1 MNYPEKLKKGDTIGI
16 CAPSGG
22 IAEIEDILQLELA
35 ENQLRKMGYKVIETK
50 SVRKENKGRSASGKQ
65 RAEEFMELLKN
76 EEVKLI
82 IFAAGGDFLIEIFDY
97 LNFEEI
103 KNLKPKWLQG
113 YSDITGI
120 SFLFN
125 TILDIPTMYCQTIKD
140 YAMNPLFRNLT
151 DALRIE
157 KGENIIQ
164 ESFEKYQRIVD
175 FRENIENENSEND
188 NLDLKNNKEE
198 NAINLKKINDEN
210 HLNKLEEKENKENK
224 ESAENQRKGSDF
236 EELTRP
242 YDLTEEVEWKNIKG
256 EEKIQVKGRSLGG
269 CLDCIKGYIGTKY
282 DRVNEYIERHKE
294 DGLIWFL
301 EVFEMTTP
309 EVYRT
314 LWQMKNAGYF
324 KYCNGIIFGRPLFI
338 REEYEINFNDSV
350 KEALQDLEIS
360 IICDA
365 DIGHVKP
372 QLAIVNG
379 AILEIISQNGKG
391 TVKTILE

>member
-22 IAEIEDILQLELA
+22 IAEKKDILQLELA
-35 ENQLRKMGYKVIETK
+35 ENQLRKMGYKIIETK
-50 SVRKENKGRSASGKQ
+50 SVRKETKGRSASGKE
-65 RAEEFMELLKN
+65 RAKEFMELLEN

-97 LNFEEI
+97 LDFEKI
-103 KNLKPKWLQG
+103 KDLKPKWLQG

-140 YAMNPLFRNLT
+140 YAMNPLFKNLT
-151 DALRIE
+151 DALGIE
-157 KGENIIQ
+157 EGEEIVQ
-164 ESFEKYQRIVD
+164 KSFEKYQKVVD
-175 FRENIENENSEND
+175 FRESIENENTEND
-188 NLDLKNNKEE
+188 KLNLKNNIEEKENTNSLE
-198 NAINLKKINDEN
+198 NINDENNLKKIEG
-210 HLNKLEEKENKENK
+210 KENREIVEIQKE
-224 ESAENQRKGSDF
+224 ENYL
-236 EELTRP
+236 EELTKT
-242 YDLTEEVEWKNIKG
+242 YELTEKVEWKNVTG
-256 EEKIQVKGRSLGG
+256 EEKIQIKGRSLGG

-282 DRVNEYIERHKE
+282 DKVSEYVERHKKE
-294 DGLIWFL
+294 GLIWFL
-301 EVFEMTTP
+301 EVFEMSTP

-324 KYCNGIIFGRPLFI
+324 KYCTGIVFGRPLFI
-338 REEYEINFNDSV
+338 REDYETNFNDTV
-350 KEALQDLEIS
+350 KEALQDLEIP

-379 AILEIISQNGKG
+379 AILEITSQNGKG

>member
-22 IAEIEDILQLELA
+22 IAEKEDILQLELA
-35 ENQLRKMGYKVIETK
+35 ENQLRKMGYKIIETK
-50 SVRKENKGRSASGKQ
+50 SVRKENKGRSASGKE
-65 RAEEFMELLKN
+65 RAKEFMELLEN

-82 IFAAGGDFLIEIFDY
+82 IFAAGGDFLIEIFGY
-97 LNFEEI
+97 LDFEKI

-140 YAMNPLFRNLT
+140 YAMKPLFRNLT

-157 KGENIIQ
+157 EGEEIVQ
-164 ESFEKYQRIVD
+164 ESFEKYQKVVD
-175 FRENIENENSEND
+175 FRESIENEDLENE
-188 NLDLKNNKEE
+188 NKELKDNKERKE
-198 NAINLKKINDEN
+198 NINNTKQLNDEIS
-210 HLNKLEEKENKENK
+210 LNKLGEKEKDERKKEK
-224 ESAENQRKGSDF
+224 CKL
-236 EELTRP
+236 EELTKT
-242 YDLTEEVEWKNIKG
+242 YELTEKVEWKNITG
-256 EEKIQVKGRSLGG
+256 EEKIQIKGRSLGG

-282 DRVNEYIERHKE
+282 DKVSEYVERHKKE
-294 DGLIWFL
+294 GLIWFL
-301 EVFEMTTP
+301 EVFEMSTP

-324 KYCNGIIFGRPLFI
+324 KYCTGIVFGRPLFI
-338 REEYEINFNDSV
+338 REDYETNFNDTV
-350 KEALQDLEIS
+350 KEALQDLEIP

-379 AILEIISQNGKG
+379 AILEITSQNGKG

>member
-1 MNYPEKLKKGDTIGI
+1 MNYPEKLKKVDTIGI

-22 IAEIEDILQLELA
+22 ISEKEDITKLELA
-35 ENQLRKMGYKVIETK
+35 ENQLIKMGYKIIETK
-50 SVRKENKGRSASGKQ
+50 SVRKEAKGRSASGKE
-65 RAEEFMELLKN
+65 RAKEFMELLEN

-97 LNFEEI
+97 LDFEKI
-103 KNLKPKWLQG
+103 KDLKPKWLQG

-140 YAMNPLFRNLT
+140 YAMNPLFKNLT
-151 DALRIE
+151 DALGIE
-157 KGENIIQ
+157 EGEEIVQ
-164 ESFEKYQRIVD
+164 KSFEKYQKVVD
-175 FRENIENENSEND
+175 FRESIENENTEND
-188 NLDLKNNKEE
+188 KLNLKNNIEEKENTNSLE
-198 NAINLKKINDEN
+198 NINDENNLKKIEG
-210 HLNKLEEKENKENK
+210 KENREIVEIQKE
-224 ESAENQRKGSDF
+224 ENYL
-236 EELTRP
+236 EELTKT
-242 YDLTEEVEWKNIKG
+242 YELTEKVEWKNVTG
-256 EEKIQVKGRSLGG
+256 EEKIQIKGRSLGG

-282 DRVNEYIERHKE
+282 DKVSEYVERHKKE
-294 DGLIWFL
+294 GLIWFL
-301 EVFEMTTP
+301 EVFEMSTP

-324 KYCNGIIFGRPLFI
+324 KYCTGIVFGRPLFI
-338 REEYEINFNDSV
+338 REDYETNFNDTV
-350 KEALQDLEIS
+350 KEALQDLEIP

-379 AILEIISQNGKG
+379 AILEITSQNGKG

>member
-22 IAEIEDILQLELA
+22 IAEKEDILQLELA
-35 ENQLRKMGYKVIETK
+35 ENQLRKMGYKIIETK
-50 SVRKENKGRSASGKQ
+50 SVRKETKGRSSSGKE
-65 RAEEFMELLKN
+65 RAKEFMDLLENK
-76 EEVKLI
+76 EVKLI

-97 LNFEEI
+97 LDFGKI
-103 KNLKPKWLQG
+103 KDLKSKWLQG

-125 TILDIPTMYCQTIKD
+125 IILDIPTMYCQTIKD

-157 KGENIIQ
+157 EGENIIQ
-164 ESFEKYQRIVD
+164 ESFEKYQKIVD
-175 FRENIENENSEND
+175 FREEIENKNLEDNNKELKNNGGEKENISRAEQLKDDNKLDGLGENENTEN
-188 NLDLKNNKEE
+188 E
-198 NAINLKKINDEN
+198 
-210 HLNKLEEKENKENK
+210 EEK
-224 ESAENQRKGSDF
+224 SDIKN
-236 EELTRP
+236 LAKT
-242 YDLTEEVEWKNIKG
+242 YDLTEKVEWKNITG

-282 DRVNEYIERHKE
+282 DKVNEYLERHKK
-294 DGLIWFL
+294 DGFIWFL
-301 EVFEMTTP
+301 EVFEMSTP

-324 KYCNGIIFGRPLFI
+324 KHCDGIIFGRPLFI
-338 REEYEINFNDSV
+338 REEYETSFNDTV
-350 KEALQDLEIS
+350 KEALKDLEIP

-379 AILEIISQNGKG
+379 AILEITSQNGKG

>member
-22 IAEIEDILQLELA
+22 IAEKEDILQLELA
-35 ENQLRKMGYKVIETK
+35 ENQLRKMGYKIIETK
-50 SVRKENKGRSASGKQ
+50 SVRKETKGRSASGKE
-65 RAEEFMELLKN
+65 RAKEFMELLEN

-97 LNFEEI
+97 LDFEKI
-103 KNLKPKWLQG
+103 KDLKPKWLQG

-140 YAMNPLFRNLT
+140 YAMNPLFKNLT
-151 DALRIE
+151 DALGIE
-157 KGENIIQ
+157 EGEESVQ
-164 ESFEKYQRIVD
+164 KSFEKYQKVVD
-175 FRENIENENSEND
+175 FRESIENENTEND
-188 NLDLKNNKEE
+188 KLNLKNNIEEKENTNSLE
-198 NAINLKKINDEN
+198 NINDENNLKKIEG
-210 HLNKLEEKENKENK
+210 KENREIVEIQKE
-224 ESAENQRKGSDF
+224 ENYL
-236 EELTRP
+236 EELTKT
-242 YDLTEEVEWKNIKG
+242 YELTEKVEWKNVTG
-256 EEKIQVKGRSLGG
+256 EEKIQIKGRSLGG

-282 DRVNEYIERHKE
+282 DKVSEYVERHKKE
-294 DGLIWFL
+294 GLIWFL
-301 EVFEMTTP
+301 EVFEMSTP

-324 KYCNGIIFGRPLFI
+324 KYCTGIVFGRPLFI
-338 REEYEINFNDSV
+338 REDYETNFNDTV
-350 KEALQDLEIS
+350 KEALQDLEIP

-379 AILEIISQNGKG
+379 AILEITSQNGKG

>member
-1 MNYPEKLKKGDTIGI
+1 MNYPEKLKLGDTIGI

-22 IAEIEDILQLELA
+22 IAEKEDILQLELA
-35 ENQLRKMGYKVIETK
+35 ENQLRKMGYKIIETK
-50 SVRKENKGRSASGKQ
+50 SVRKETKGRSASGKE
-65 RAEEFMELLKN
+65 RAKEFMELLEN

-97 LNFEEI
+97 LDFGKI
-103 KNLKPKWLQG
+103 KDLKPKWLQG

-157 KGENIIQ
+157 AGENIIQ
-164 ESFEKYQRIVD
+164 ESFEKYQKIVD
-175 FRENIENENSEND
+175 FREEIENKNLEDNNKELKNNGGEKENISRAEQLKDDDKLDGLGENENTEN
-188 NLDLKNNKEE
+188 E
-198 NAINLKKINDEN
+198 
-210 HLNKLEEKENKENK
+210 EEKNDIKNLAK
-224 ESAENQRKGSDF
+224 
-236 EELTRP
+236 T
-242 YDLTEEVEWKNIKG
+242 YDLTEKVEWKNITG

-282 DRVNEYIERHKE
+282 DKVNEYIERHKK

-301 EVFEMTTP
+301 EVFEMSTP

-324 KYCNGIIFGRPLFI
+324 KYCKGIIFGRPLFI
-338 REEYEINFNDSV
+338 REEYETNFNDTV
-350 KEALQDLEIS
+350 KETLKDLEIP

-379 AILEIISQNGKG
+379 GILEITSQNGKG

>member
-22 IAEIEDILQLELA
+22 IAEKEDILQLELA
-35 ENQLRKMGYKVIETK
+35 ENQLRKMGYKIIETK
-50 SVRKENKGRSASGKQ
+50 SVRKENKGRSASGKE
-65 RAEEFMELLKN
+65 RAKEFMELLEN

-82 IFAAGGDFLIEIFDY
+82 IFAAGGDFLIEIFGY
-97 LNFEEI
+97 LDFEKI

-140 YAMNPLFRNLT
+140 YAMKPLFRNLT

-157 KGENIIQ
+157 EGEGIVQ
-164 ESFEKYQRIVD
+164 ESFEKYQKVVD
-175 FRENIENENSEND
+175 FRESIENEDLENE
-188 NLDLKNNKEE
+188 NKELKDNKERKE
-198 NAINLKKINDEN
+198 NINNTKQLNDEIS
-210 HLNKLEEKENKENK
+210 LNKLGEKEKDERKKEK
-224 ESAENQRKGSDF
+224 CKL
-236 EELTRP
+236 EELTKT
-242 YDLTEEVEWKNIKG
+242 YELTEKVEWKNITG
-256 EEKIQVKGRSLGG
+256 EEKKIQIKGRSLGG

-282 DRVNEYIERHKE
+282 DKVNEYVERHKK

-301 EVFEMTTP
+301 EVFEMSTP

-324 KYCNGIIFGRPLFI
+324 KYCTGIVFGRPLFI
-338 REEYEINFNDSV
+338 REDYETNFNDTV
-350 KEALQDLEIS
+350 KEALQELEIP

-379 AILEIISQNGKG
+379 AILEITSQNGKG

>member
-22 IAEIEDILQLELA
+22 IAEKEDILQLELA
-35 ENQLRKMGYKVIETK
+35 ENQLRKMGYKIIETK
-50 SVRKENKGRSASGKQ
+50 SVRKENKGRSASGKE
-65 RAEEFMELLKN
+65 RAKEFMELLEN

-82 IFAAGGDFLIEIFDY
+82 IFAAGGDFLIEIFGY
-97 LNFEEI
+97 LDFEKI

-140 YAMNPLFRNLT
+140 YAMKPLFRNLT

-157 KGENIIQ
+157 EGEGIVQ
-164 ESFEKYQRIVD
+164 ESFEKYQKVVD
-175 FRENIENENSEND
+175 FRESIENEDLENE
-188 NLDLKNNKEE
+188 NKELKDNKERKE
-198 NAINLKKINDEN
+198 NINNTKQLNDEIS
-210 HLNKLEEKENKENK
+210 LNKLGEKEKDERKKEK
-224 ESAENQRKGSDF
+224 CKL
-236 EELTRP
+236 EELTKT
-242 YDLTEEVEWKNIKG
+242 YELTEKVEWKNITG
-256 EEKIQVKGRSLGG
+256 EEKIQIKGRSLGG

-282 DRVNEYIERHKE
+282 DKVNEYVERHKK

-301 EVFEMTTP
+301 EVFEMSTP

-324 KYCNGIIFGRPLFI
+324 KYCTGIVFGRPLFI
-338 REEYEINFNDSV
+338 REDYETNFNDTV
-350 KEALQDLEIS
+350 KEALQ
-360 IICDA
+360 
-365 DIGHVKP
+365 K
-372 QLAIVNG
+372 
-379 AILEIISQNGKG
+379 
-391 TVKTILE
+391 

>member
-22 IAEIEDILQLELA
+22 IAEKKDILQLELA
-35 ENQLRKMGYKVIETK
+35 ENQLRKMGYKIIETK
-50 SVRKENKGRSASGKQ
+50 SVRKETKGRSASGKE
-65 RAEEFMELLKN
+65 RAKEFMELLEN

-97 LNFEEI
+97 LDFEKI
-103 KNLKPKWLQG
+103 KDLKPKWLQG
-113 YSDITGI
+113 YSDIAGI

-140 YAMNPLFRNLT
+140 YAMNPLFKNLT
-151 DALRIE
+151 DALGIE
-157 KGENIIQ
+157 EGEEIVQ
-164 ESFEKYQRIVD
+164 KSFEKYQKVVD
-175 FRENIENENSEND
+175 FRESIENENTEND
-188 NLDLKNNKEE
+188 KLNLKNNIEEKENTNSLE
-198 NAINLKKINDEN
+198 NINDENNLKKIEG
-210 HLNKLEEKENKENK
+210 KENREIVEIQKE
-224 ESAENQRKGSDF
+224 ENYL
-236 EELTRP
+236 EELTKT
-242 YDLTEEVEWKNIKG
+242 YELTEKVEWKNVTG
-256 EEKIQVKGRSLGG
+256 EEKIQIKGRSLGG

-282 DRVNEYIERHKE
+282 DKVSEYVERHKKE
-294 DGLIWFL
+294 GLIWFL
-301 EVFEMTTP
+301 EVFEMSTP

-324 KYCNGIIFGRPLFI
+324 KYCTGIVFGRPLFI
-338 REEYEINFNDSV
+338 REDYETNFNDTV
-350 KEALQDLEIS
+350 KETLKDLEIP

-379 AILEIISQNGKG
+379 AILEITSQNGKG

>member
-22 IAEIEDILQLELA
+22 IAEKEDILQLELA
-35 ENQLRKMGYKVIETK
+35 ENQLRKMGYKIIETK
-50 SVRKENKGRSASGKQ
+50 SVRKETKGRSVSGKE
-65 RAEEFMELLKN
+65 RAKEFMELLEN

-97 LNFEEI
+97 LDFEKI
-103 KNLKPKWLQG
+103 KDLKPKWLQG

-140 YAMNPLFRNLT
+140 YAMNPLFKNLT
-151 DALRIE
+151 DALGIE
-157 KGENIIQ
+157 EGEEIVQ
-164 ESFEKYQRIVD
+164 KSFEKYQKVVD
-175 FRENIENENSEND
+175 FRESIENENTEND
-188 NLDLKNNKEE
+188 KLNLKNNIEEKENTNSLE
-198 NAINLKKINDEN
+198 NINDENNLKKIEG
-210 HLNKLEEKENKENK
+210 KENREIVEIQKE
-224 ESAENQRKGSDF
+224 ENYL
-236 EELTRP
+236 EELTKT
-242 YDLTEEVEWKNIKG
+242 YELTEKVEWKNVTG
-256 EEKIQVKGRSLGG
+256 EEKIQIKGRSLGG

-282 DRVNEYIERHKE
+282 DKVSEYVERHKKE
-294 DGLIWFL
+294 GLIWFL
-301 EVFEMTTP
+301 EVFEMSTP

-324 KYCNGIIFGRPLFI
+324 KYCTGIVFGRPLFI
-338 REEYEINFNDSV
+338 REDYETNFNDTV
-350 KEALQDLEIS
+350 KEALQDLEIP

-379 AILEIISQNGKG
+379 AILEITSQNGKG

>member
-22 IAEIEDILQLELA
+22 IAEKEDILQLELA
-35 ENQLRKMGYKVIETK
+35 ENQLRKMGYKIIETK
-50 SVRKENKGRSASGKQ
+50 SVRKETKGRSASGKE
-65 RAEEFMELLKN
+65 RAKEFMELLEN

-97 LNFEEI
+97 LDFEKI
-103 KNLKPKWLQG
+103 KDLKPKWLQG

-140 YAMNPLFRNLT
+140 YAMNPLFKNLT
-151 DALRIE
+151 DALGIE
-157 KGENIIQ
+157 EGEEIVQ
-164 ESFEKYQRIVD
+164 KSFEKYQKVVD
-175 FRENIENENSEND
+175 FRESIENENTEND
-188 NLDLKNNKEE
+188 KLNLKNNIEEKENTNSLE
-198 NAINLKKINDEN
+198 NINDENNLKKIEG
-210 HLNKLEEKENKENK
+210 KENREIVEIQKE
-224 ESAENQRKGSDF
+224 ENYL
-236 EELTRP
+236 EELTKT
-242 YDLTEEVEWKNIKG
+242 YELTEKVEWKNVRG
-256 EEKIQVKGRSLGG
+256 EEKIQIKGRSLGG

-282 DRVNEYIERHKE
+282 DKVSEYVERHKKE
-294 DGLIWFL
+294 GLIWFL
-301 EVFEMTTP
+301 EVFEMSTP

-324 KYCNGIIFGRPLFI
+324 KYCTGIVFGRPLFI
-338 REEYEINFNDSV
+338 REDYETNFNDTV
-350 KEALQDLEIS
+350 KEALQDLEIP

-379 AILEIISQNGKG
+379 AILEITSQNGKG

>member
-22 IAEIEDILQLELA
+22 IAEKEDILQLELA
-35 ENQLRKMGYKVIETK
+35 ENQLRKMGYKIIETK
-50 SVRKENKGRSASGKQ
+50 SVRKETKGRSASGKE
-65 RAEEFMELLKN
+65 RAKEFMELLEN

-97 LNFEEI
+97 LDFEKI
-103 KNLKPKWLQG
+103 KDLKPKWLQG

-140 YAMNPLFRNLT
+140 YAMNPLFKNLT
-151 DALRIE
+151 DALGIE
-157 KGENIIQ
+157 EGEEIVQ
-164 ESFEKYQRIVD
+164 KSFEKYQKVVD
-175 FRENIENENSEND
+175 FRESIENENTEND
-188 NLDLKNNKEE
+188 KLNLKNNIEEKENTNSLE
-198 NAINLKKINDEN
+198 NINDENNLKKIEG
-210 HLNKLEEKENKENK
+210 KENREIVEIQKE
-224 ESAENQRKGSDF
+224 ENYL
-236 EELTRP
+236 EELTKT
-242 YDLTEEVEWKNIKG
+242 YELTEKVEWKNVTG
-256 EEKIQVKGRSLGG
+256 EEKIQIKGRSLGG

-282 DRVNEYIERHKE
+282 DKVSEYVERHKKE
-294 DGLIWFL
+294 GLIWFL
-301 EVFEMTTP
+301 EVFEMSTP

-324 KYCNGIIFGRPLFI
+324 KYCTGIVFGRPLFI
-338 REEYEINFNDSV
+338 REDYETNFNDTV
-350 KEALQDLEIS
+350 KEALQDLEIP

-379 AILEIISQNGKG
+379 AILEITSQNGKG

>member
-22 IAEIEDILQLELA
+22 ITEKEDILQLELA
-35 ENQLRKMGYKVIETK
+35 ENQLRKMGYKIIETK
-50 SVRKENKGRSASGKQ
+50 SVRKEAKGRSASGKE
-65 RAEEFMELLKN
+65 RAKEFMELLEN

-97 LNFEEI
+97 LDFEKI
-103 KNLKPKWLQG
+103 KDLKPKWLQG
-113 YSDITGI
+113 FSDITGI

-125 TILDIPTMYCQTIKD
+125 IILDIPTMYCQTIKY

-151 DALRIE
+151 DALKIE
-157 KGENIIQ
+157 EGEGIVQ
-164 ESFEKYQRIVD
+164 KSFEKYQKVVD
-175 FRENIENENSEND
+175 FRKSIENENTEND
-188 NLDLKNNKEE
+188 NLNLKNNIEEKENTNSLE
-198 NAINLKKINDEN
+198 NINDEN
-210 HLNKLEEKENKENK
+210 NSKKLEEKENREIAEFQKEEYNL
-224 ESAENQRKGSDF
+224 
-236 EELTRP
+236 EELTKT
-242 YDLTEEVEWKNIKG
+242 YELTEKVEWKNITG
-256 EEKIQVKGRSLGG
+256 EEKIQIKGRSLGG

-282 DRVNEYIERHKE
+282 DKVNEYVERHKK

-301 EVFEMTTP
+301 EVFEMSTP

-324 KYCNGIIFGRPLFI
+324 KYCTGIVFGRPLFI
-338 REEYEINFNDSV
+338 REDYEINFNDTV
-350 KEALQDLEIS
+350 KEALQDLEIP

-379 AILEIISQNGKG
+379 AILEITSQNGKG

>member
-1 MNYPEKLKKGDTIGI
+1 
-16 CAPSGG
+16 
-22 IAEIEDILQLELA
+22 
-35 ENQLRKMGYKVIETK
+35 MGYKIIETK
-50 SVRKENKGRSASGKQ
+50 SVRKETKGRSASGKE
-65 RAEEFMELLKN
+65 RAKEFMDLLENK
-76 EEVKLI
+76 EVKLI

-97 LNFEEI
+97 LDFGKI
-103 KNLKPKWLQG
+103 KDLKPKWLQG

-157 KGENIIQ
+157 AGENIIQ
-164 ESFEKYQRIVD
+164 ESFEKYQKIVD
-175 FRENIENENSEND
+175 FREKIENKNLEDNNKELKNNGGEKENISRAEQLKDDNKLDGLGENENTEN
-188 NLDLKNNKEE
+188 E
-198 NAINLKKINDEN
+198 
-210 HLNKLEEKENKENK
+210 EEK
-224 ESAENQRKGSDF
+224 SDIKN
-236 EELTRP
+236 LVKT
-242 YDLTEEVEWKNIKG
+242 YDLTEKVEWKNITG

-282 DRVNEYIERHKE
+282 DKVNEYLERHKK
-294 DGLIWFL
+294 DGFIWFL
-301 EVFEMTTP
+301 EVFEMSTP

-324 KYCNGIIFGRPLFI
+324 KHCAGIIFGRPLFI
-338 REEYEINFNDSV
+338 REDYETNFNDTV
-350 KEALQDLEIS
+350 KEALQDLEIP

-379 AILEIISQNGKG
+379 AILEITSQNGKG

>member
-22 IAEIEDILQLELA
+22 ITEKEDILQLELA
-35 ENQLRKMGYKVIETK
+35 ENQLRKMGYKIIETK
-50 SVRKENKGRSASGKQ
+50 SVRKEAKGRSASGKE
-65 RAEEFMELLKN
+65 RAKEFMELLEN

-97 LNFEEI
+97 LDFEKI
-103 KNLKPKWLQG
+103 KDLKPKWLQG
-113 YSDITGI
+113 FSDITGI

-125 TILDIPTMYCQTIKD
+125 IILDIPTMYCQTIKY

-151 DALRIE
+151 DALKIE
-157 KGENIIQ
+157 EGEGIVQ
-164 ESFEKYQRIVD
+164 KSFEKYQKVVD
-175 FRENIENENSEND
+175 FRKSIENENTEND
-188 NLDLKNNKEE
+188 NLNLKNNIEEKENTNSLE
-198 NAINLKKINDEN
+198 NINDEN
-210 HLNKLEEKENKENK
+210 NSKKLEEKENREIAEFQKEEYNL
-224 ESAENQRKGSDF
+224 
-236 EELTRP
+236 EELTKT
-242 YDLTEEVEWKNIKG
+242 YELTEKVEWKNITG
-256 EEKIQVKGRSLGG
+256 EEKIQIKGRSLGG

-282 DRVNEYIERHKE
+282 DKVNEYVERHKK

-301 EVFEMTTP
+301 EVFEMSTP

-324 KYCNGIIFGRPLFI
+324 KYCTGIVFGRPLFI
-338 REEYEINFNDSV
+338 RKDYEINFNDTV
-350 KEALQDLEIS
+350 KEALQDLEIP

-379 AILEIISQNGKG
+379 AILEITSQNGKG

>member
-22 IAEIEDILQLELA
+22 ITEKEDILQLELA
-35 ENQLRKMGYKVIETK
+35 ENQLRKMGYKIIETK
-50 SVRKENKGRSASGKQ
+50 SVRKEAKGRSASVKE
-65 RAEEFMELLKN
+65 RAKEFMELLEN

-97 LNFEEI
+97 LDFEKI
-103 KNLKPKWLQG
+103 KDLKPKWLQG
-113 YSDITGI
+113 FSDITGI

-125 TILDIPTMYCQTIKD
+125 IILDIPTMYCQTIKY

-151 DALRIE
+151 DALKIE
-157 KGENIIQ
+157 EGEGIVQ
-164 ESFEKYQRIVD
+164 KSFEKYQKVVD
-175 FRENIENENSEND
+175 FRESIENENTEND
-188 NLDLKNNKEE
+188 NLNLKNNIEEKENTNSLE
-198 NAINLKKINDEN
+198 NINDEN
-210 HLNKLEEKENKENK
+210 NSKKLEEKENREIAEFQKEEYNL
-224 ESAENQRKGSDF
+224 
-236 EELTRP
+236 EELTKT
-242 YDLTEEVEWKNIKG
+242 YELTEKVEWKNITG
-256 EEKIQVKGRSLGG
+256 EEKIQIKGRSLGG

-282 DRVNEYIERHKE
+282 DKVNEYVERHKK

-301 EVFEMTTP
+301 EVFEMSTP

-324 KYCNGIIFGRPLFI
+324 KYCTGIVFGRPLFI
-338 REEYEINFNDSV
+338 REDYEINFNDTV
-350 KEALQDLEIS
+350 KEALQDLEIP

-379 AILEIISQNGKG
+379 AILEITSQNGKG

>member
-22 IAEIEDILQLELA
+22 ISEKEDITKLELA
-35 ENQLRKMGYKVIETK
+35 ENQLIKMGYKIIETK
-50 SVRKENKGRSASGKQ
+50 SVRKEAKGRSASGKE
-65 RAEEFMELLKN
+65 RAKEFMELLEK

-97 LNFEEI
+97 LDFEKI

-140 YAMNPLFRNLT
+140 YAMKPLFRNLT

-157 KGENIIQ
+157 EGEGIVQ
-164 ESFEKYQRIVD
+164 ESFEKYQKVVD
-175 FRENIENENSEND
+175 FRESIENEDLENE
-188 NLDLKNNKEE
+188 NKELKDNKERKE
-198 NAINLKKINDEN
+198 NINNTKQLNDEIS
-210 HLNKLEEKENKENK
+210 LNKLGEKEKDERKKEK
-224 ESAENQRKGSDF
+224 CKL
-236 EELTRP
+236 EELTKT
-242 YDLTEEVEWKNIKG
+242 YELTEKVEWKNITG
-256 EEKIQVKGRSLGG
+256 EEKIQIKGRSLGG

-282 DRVNEYIERHKE
+282 DKVNEYVERHKK

-301 EVFEMTTP
+301 EVFEMSTP

-324 KYCNGIIFGRPLFI
+324 KYCTGIVFGRPLFI
-338 REEYEINFNDSV
+338 REDYETNFNDTV
-350 KEALQDLEIS
+350 KEALQELEIP

-379 AILEIISQNGKG
+379 AILEITSQNGKG

>member
-22 IAEIEDILQLELA
+22 IAEKEDILQLELA
-35 ENQLRKMGYKVIETK
+35 ENQLRKMGYKIIETK
-50 SVRKENKGRSASGKQ
+50 SVRKETKGRSASGKE
-65 RAEEFMELLKN
+65 RAKEFMELLEN

-97 LNFEEI
+97 LDFEKI
-103 KNLKPKWLQG
+103 KDLKPKWLQG

-140 YAMNPLFRNLT
+140 YAMNPLFKNLT
-151 DALRIE
+151 DALGIE
-157 KGENIIQ
+157 EGEEIVQ
-164 ESFEKYQRIVD
+164 KSFEKYQKVVD
-175 FRENIENENSEND
+175 FRESIENENTEND
-188 NLDLKNNKEE
+188 KLNLKNNIEEKENTNSLE
-198 NAINLKKINDEN
+198 NINDENNLKKIEG
-210 HLNKLEEKENKENK
+210 KENREIVEIQKE
-224 ESAENQRKGSDF
+224 ENYL
-236 EELTRP
+236 EELTKT
-242 YDLTEEVEWKNIKG
+242 YELTEKVEWKNVTG
-256 EEKIQVKGRSLGG
+256 EEKIQIKGRSLGG

-282 DRVNEYIERHKE
+282 DKVSEYVERHKKE
-294 DGLIWFL
+294 RLIWFL
-301 EVFEMTTP
+301 EVFEMSTP

-324 KYCNGIIFGRPLFI
+324 KYCTGIVFGRPLFI
-338 REEYEINFNDSV
+338 REDYETNFNDTV
-350 KEALQDLEIS
+350 KEALQDLEIP

-379 AILEIISQNGKG
+379 AILEITSQNGKG

>member
-22 IAEIEDILQLELA
+22 ITEKEDILQLELA
-35 ENQLRKMGYKVIETK
+35 ENQLRKMGYKIIETK
-50 SVRKENKGRSASGKQ
+50 SVRKEAKGRSASGKE
-65 RAEEFMELLKN
+65 RAKEFMELLEN

-97 LNFEEI
+97 LDFEKI
-103 KNLKPKWLQG
+103 KDLKPKWLQG
-113 YSDITGI
+113 FSDITGI

-125 TILDIPTMYCQTIKD
+125 IILDIPTMYCQTIKY

-151 DALRIE
+151 DALKIE
-157 KGENIIQ
+157 EGEGIVQ
-164 ESFEKYQRIVD
+164 KSFEKYQKVVD
-175 FRENIENENSEND
+175 FRKSIENENTEND
-188 NLDLKNNKEE
+188 NLNLKNNIEEKENTNSLE
-198 NAINLKKINDEN
+198 NINDEN
-210 HLNKLEEKENKENK
+210 NSKKLEEKENREIAEFQKEEYNL
-224 ESAENQRKGSDF
+224 
-236 EELTRP
+236 EELTKT
-242 YDLTEEVEWKNIKG
+242 YELTEKVEWKNITG
-256 EEKIQVKGRSLGG
+256 EEKIQIKGRSLGG

-282 DRVNEYIERHKE
+282 DKVNEYVERHKK

-301 EVFEMTTP
+301 EVFEMSTP

-324 KYCNGIIFGRPLFI
+324 KYCTGIVFGRPLFI
-338 REEYEINFNDSV
+338 REDYETNFNDTV
-350 KEALQDLEIS
+350 KEALQDLEIP

-379 AILEIISQNGKG
+379 AILEITSQNGKG

>member
-22 IAEIEDILQLELA
+22 IAEKEDILQLELA
-35 ENQLRKMGYKVIETK
+35 ENQLRKMGYKIIETK
-50 SVRKENKGRSASGKQ
+50 SVRKENKGRSASGKE
-65 RAEEFMELLKN
+65 RAKEFMDLLENK
-76 EEVKLI
+76 EVKLI

-97 LNFEEI
+97 LDFEKI
-103 KNLKPKWLQG
+103 KDLKPKWLQG

-164 ESFEKYQRIVD
+164 ESFEKYQKIVD
-175 FRENIENENSEND
+175 FRENIENEEPENKNEKPKD
-188 NLDLKNNKEE
+188 NE
-198 NAINLKKINDEN
+198 
-210 HLNKLEEKENKENK
+210 EEKENINNIKQLNDEINLNKLDKKEKSNL
-224 ESAENQRKGSDF
+224 
-236 EELTRP
+236 EELTKT
-242 YDLTEEVEWKNIKG
+242 YELTERVDWKNITG

-282 DRVNEYIERHKE
+282 DKVNEYIERHKK

-301 EVFEMTTP
+301 EVFEMSTP

-324 KYCNGIIFGRPLFI
+324 KYCKGIIFGRPLFI
-338 REEYEINFNDSV
+338 REEYETNFNDTV
-350 KEALQDLEIS
+350 KETLKDLEIP

>member
-22 IAEIEDILQLELA
+22 ISEKEDITKLELA
-35 ENQLRKMGYKVIETK
+35 ENQLIKMGYKIIETK
-50 SVRKENKGRSASGKQ
+50 SVRKEAKGRSASGKE
-65 RAEEFMELLKN
+65 RAKEFMELLEN

-97 LNFEEI
+97 LDFEKI
-103 KNLKPKWLQG
+103 KDLKPKWLQG

-140 YAMNPLFRNLT
+140 YAMNPLFKNLT
-151 DALRIE
+151 DALGIE
-157 KGENIIQ
+157 EGEEIVQ
-164 ESFEKYQRIVD
+164 KSFEKYQKVVD
-175 FRENIENENSEND
+175 FRESIENENTEND
-188 NLDLKNNKEE
+188 KLNLKNNIEEKENTNSLE
-198 NAINLKKINDEN
+198 NINDEN
-210 HLNKLEEKENKENK
+210 DLKKIEGKENREIVEIQKE
-224 ESAENQRKGSDF
+224 ENYL
-236 EELTRP
+236 EELTKT
-242 YDLTEEVEWKNIKG
+242 YELTEKVEWKNVTG
-256 EEKIQVKGRSLGG
+256 EEKIQIKGRSLGG

-282 DRVNEYIERHKE
+282 DKVNEYVERHKK

-301 EVFEMTTP
+301 EVFEMSTP

-324 KYCNGIIFGRPLFI
+324 KYCTGIVFGRPLFI
-338 REEYEINFNDSV
+338 REDYETNFNDTV
-350 KEALQDLEIS
+350 KEALQELEIP

-379 AILEIISQNGKG
+379 AIIEITSQNGKG

>member
-22 IAEIEDILQLELA
+22 IAEKEDILQLELA
-35 ENQLRKMGYKVIETK
+35 ENQLRKMGYKIIETK
-50 SVRKENKGRSASGKQ
+50 SVRKETKGRSASGKE
-65 RAEEFMELLKN
+65 RAKEFMELLEN

-97 LNFEEI
+97 LDFEKI
-103 KNLKPKWLQG
+103 KDLKPKWLQG

-140 YAMNPLFRNLT
+140 YAMNPLFKNLT
-151 DALRIE
+151 DALGIE
-157 KGENIIQ
+157 EGEEIVQ
-164 ESFEKYQRIVD
+164 KSFEKYEKVVD
-175 FRENIENENSEND
+175 FRESIENENTEND
-188 NLDLKNNKEE
+188 KLNLKNNIEEKENTNSLE
-198 NAINLKKINDEN
+198 NINDENNLKKIEG
-210 HLNKLEEKENKENK
+210 KENREIVEIQKE
-224 ESAENQRKGSDF
+224 ENYL
-236 EELTRP
+236 EELTKT
-242 YDLTEEVEWKNIKG
+242 YELTEKVEWKNVTG
-256 EEKIQVKGRSLGG
+256 EEKIQIKGRSLGG

-282 DRVNEYIERHKE
+282 DKVSEYVERHKKE
-294 DGLIWFL
+294 RLIWFL
-301 EVFEMTTP
+301 EVFEMSTP

-324 KYCNGIIFGRPLFI
+324 KYCTGIVFGRPLFI
-338 REEYEINFNDSV
+338 REDYETNFNDTV
-350 KEALQDLEIS
+350 KEVLQDLEIP

-379 AILEIISQNGKG
+379 AILEITSQNGKG

>member
-22 IAEIEDILQLELA
+22 ITEKEDILQLELA
-35 ENQLRKMGYKVIETK
+35 ENQLRKMGYKIIETK
-50 SVRKENKGRSASGKQ
+50 SVRKEAKGRSASGKE
-65 RAEEFMELLKN
+65 RAKEFMELLEN

-97 LNFEEI
+97 LDFEKI
-103 KNLKPKWLQG
+103 KDLKPKWLQG
-113 YSDITGI
+113 FSDITGI

-125 TILDIPTMYCQTIKD
+125 IILDIPTMYCQTIKY

-151 DALRIE
+151 DALKIE
-157 KGENIIQ
+157 EGEGIVQ
-164 ESFEKYQRIVD
+164 KSFEKYQKVVD
-175 FRENIENENSEND
+175 FRESIENENTEND
-188 NLDLKNNKEE
+188 NLNLKNNIEEKENTNSLE
-198 NAINLKKINDEN
+198 NINDEN
-210 HLNKLEEKENKENK
+210 NSKKLEEKENREIAEFQKEEYNL
-224 ESAENQRKGSDF
+224 
-236 EELTRP
+236 EELTKT
-242 YDLTEEVEWKNIKG
+242 YELTEKVEWKNITG
-256 EEKIQVKGRSLGG
+256 EEKIQIKGRSLGG

-282 DRVNEYIERHKE
+282 DKVNEYVERHKK

-301 EVFEMTTP
+301 EVFEMNTP

-324 KYCNGIIFGRPLFI
+324 KYCTGIVFGRPLFI
-338 REEYEINFNDSV
+338 REDYEINFNDTV
-350 KEALQDLEIS
+350 KEALQDLEIP

-379 AILEIISQNGKG
+379 AILEITSQNGKG

>member
-22 IAEIEDILQLELA
+22 IAEKEDILQLELA
-35 ENQLRKMGYKVIETK
+35 ENQLRKMGYKIIETK
-50 SVRKENKGRSASGKQ
+50 SVRKETKGRSASGKE
-65 RAEEFMELLKN
+65 RAKEFMELLEN

-97 LNFEEI
+97 LDFEKI
-103 KNLKPKWLQG
+103 KDLKPKWLQG

-140 YAMNPLFRNLT
+140 YAMNPLFKNLT
-151 DALRIE
+151 DALGIE
-157 KGENIIQ
+157 EGEEIVQ
-164 ESFEKYQRIVD
+164 KSFEKYQKVVD
-175 FRENIENENSEND
+175 FRESIENENTESDKLN
-188 NLDLKNNKEE
+188 LKNNIEEKENTNSLE
-198 NAINLKKINDEN
+198 NINDENNLKKIEG
-210 HLNKLEEKENKENK
+210 KENREIVEIQKE
-224 ESAENQRKGSDF
+224 ENYL
-236 EELTRP
+236 EELTKT
-242 YDLTEEVEWKNIKG
+242 YELTEKVEWKNVTG
-256 EEKIQVKGRSLGG
+256 EEKIQIKGRSLGG

-282 DRVNEYIERHKE
+282 DKVSEYVERHKKE
-294 DGLIWFL
+294 GLIWFL
-301 EVFEMTTP
+301 EVFEMSTP

-324 KYCNGIIFGRPLFI
+324 KYCTGIVFGRPLFI
-338 REEYEINFNDSV
+338 REDYETNFNDTV
-350 KEALQDLEIS
+350 KEALQDLEIP

-379 AILEIISQNGKG
+379 AILEITSQNGKG

>member
-22 IAEIEDILQLELA
+22 IAEKEDILQLELA
-35 ENQLRKMGYKVIETK
+35 ENQLGKMGYKIIETK
-50 SVRKENKGRSASGKQ
+50 SVRKETKGRSASGKE
-65 RAEEFMELLKN
+65 RAKEFMELLEN

-97 LNFEEI
+97 LDFEKI
-103 KNLKPKWLQG
+103 KDLKPKWLQG

-140 YAMNPLFRNLT
+140 YAMNPLFKNLT
-151 DALRIE
+151 DALGIE
-157 KGENIIQ
+157 EGEEIVQ
-164 ESFEKYQRIVD
+164 KSFEKYEKVVD
-175 FRENIENENSEND
+175 FRESIENENTEND
-188 NLDLKNNKEE
+188 KLNLKNNIEEKENTNSLE
-198 NAINLKKINDEN
+198 NINDENNLKKIEG
-210 HLNKLEEKENKENK
+210 KENREIVEIQKE
-224 ESAENQRKGSDF
+224 ENYL
-236 EELTRP
+236 EELTKT
-242 YDLTEEVEWKNIKG
+242 YELTEKVEWKNVTG
-256 EEKIQVKGRSLGG
+256 EEKIQIKGRSLGG

-282 DRVNEYIERHKE
+282 DKVSEYVERHKKE
-294 DGLIWFL
+294 GLIWFL
-301 EVFEMTTP
+301 EVFEMSTP

-324 KYCNGIIFGRPLFI
+324 KYCTGIVFGRPLFI
-338 REEYEINFNDSV
+338 REDYETNFNDTV
-350 KEALQDLEIS
+350 KEALQDLEIP

-379 AILEIISQNGKG
+379 AILEITSQNGKG

>member
-22 IAEIEDILQLELA
+22 IAEKEDILQLELA
-35 ENQLRKMGYKVIETK
+35 ENQLRKMGYKIIETK
-50 SVRKENKGRSASGKQ
+50 SVRKETKGRSASGKE
-65 RAEEFMELLKN
+65 RTKEFMELLEN

-97 LNFEEI
+97 LDFEKI
-103 KNLKPKWLQG
+103 KDLKPKWLQG

-140 YAMNPLFRNLT
+140 YAMNPLFKNLT
-151 DALRIE
+151 DALGIE
-157 KGENIIQ
+157 EGEEIVQ
-164 ESFEKYQRIVD
+164 KSFEKYQKVVD
-175 FRENIENENSEND
+175 FRESIENENTEND
-188 NLDLKNNKEE
+188 KLNLKNNIEEKENTNSLE
-198 NAINLKKINDEN
+198 NINDENNLKKIEG
-210 HLNKLEEKENKENK
+210 KENREIVEIQKE
-224 ESAENQRKGSDF
+224 ENYL
-236 EELTRP
+236 EELTKT
-242 YDLTEEVEWKNIKG
+242 YELTEKVEWKNVTG
-256 EEKIQVKGRSLGG
+256 EEKIQIKGRSLGG

-282 DRVNEYIERHKE
+282 DKVSEYVERHKKE
-294 DGLIWFL
+294 GLIWFL
-301 EVFEMTTP
+301 EVFEMSTP

-324 KYCNGIIFGRPLFI
+324 KYCTGIVFGRPLFI
-338 REEYEINFNDSV
+338 REDYETNFNDTV
-350 KEALQDLEIS
+350 KEALQDLEIP

-379 AILEIISQNGKG
+379 AILEITSQNGKG

>member
-22 IAEIEDILQLELA
+22 IAEKEDILQLELA
-35 ENQLRKMGYKVIETK
+35 ENQLRKMGYKIIETK
-50 SVRKENKGRSASGKQ
+50 SVRKETKGRSASGKE
-65 RAEEFMELLKN
+65 RAKEFMELLEN

-97 LNFEEI
+97 LDFEKI
-103 KNLKPKWLQG
+103 KDLKPKWLQG

-140 YAMNPLFRNLT
+140 YAMNPLFKNLT
-151 DALRIE
+151 DALGIE
-157 KGENIIQ
+157 EGEEIVQ
-164 ESFEKYQRIVD
+164 KSFEKYQKVVD
-175 FRENIENENSEND
+175 FRESIENENTEND
-188 NLDLKNNKEE
+188 KLNLKNNIEEKENTNSLE
-198 NAINLKKINDEN
+198 NINDENNLKKIEG
-210 HLNKLEEKENKENK
+210 KENREIV
-224 ESAENQRKGSDF
+224 ENQKEENYL
-236 EELTRP
+236 EELTKT
-242 YDLTEEVEWKNIKG
+242 YELTEKVEWKNVTG
-256 EEKIQVKGRSLGG
+256 EEKIQIKGRSLGG

-282 DRVNEYIERHKE
+282 DKVSEYVERHKKE
-294 DGLIWFL
+294 GLIWFL
-301 EVFEMTTP
+301 EVFEMSTP

-324 KYCNGIIFGRPLFI
+324 KYCTGIVFGRPLFI
-338 REEYEINFNDSV
+338 REDYETNFNDTV
-350 KEALQDLEIS
+350 KEALQDLEIP

-379 AILEIISQNGKG
+379 AILEITSQDGKG

>member
-22 IAEIEDILQLELA
+22 IAEKEDILQLELA
-35 ENQLRKMGYKVIETK
+35 ENQLRKMGYKIIETK
-50 SVRKENKGRSASGKQ
+50 SVRKENKGRSASGKE
-65 RAEEFMELLKN
+65 RAKEFMELLEN

-82 IFAAGGDFLIEIFDY
+82 IFAAGGDFLIEIFGY
-97 LNFEEI
+97 LDFEKI

-140 YAMNPLFRNLT
+140 YAMKPLFRNLT

-157 KGENIIQ
+157 EGEGIVQ
-164 ESFEKYQRIVD
+164 ESFEKYQKVVD
-175 FRENIENENSEND
+175 FRESIENEDLENE
-188 NLDLKNNKEE
+188 NKELKDNKERKE
-198 NAINLKKINDEN
+198 NINNTKQLNDEIS
-210 HLNKLEEKENKENK
+210 LNKLGEKEKDERKKEK
-224 ESAENQRKGSDF
+224 CKL
-236 EELTRP
+236 EELTKT
-242 YDLTEEVEWKNIKG
+242 YELTEKVEWKNITG
-256 EEKIQVKGRSLGG
+256 EEKIQIKGRSLGG

-282 DRVNEYIERHKE
+282 DKVNEYVERHKK

-301 EVFEMTTP
+301 EVFEMSTP

-324 KYCNGIIFGRPLFI
+324 KYCTGIVFGRPLFI
-338 REEYEINFNDSV
+338 REDYEINFNDTV
-350 KEALQDLEIS
+350 KEALQELEIP

-379 AILEIISQNGKG
+379 AILEITSQNGKG

>member
-22 IAEIEDILQLELA
+22 IAEKEDILQLELA
-35 ENQLRKMGYKVIETK
+35 ENQLRKMGYKIIETK
-50 SVRKENKGRSASGKQ
+50 SVRKEAKGRSASGKE
-65 RAEEFMELLKN
+65 RAKEFMELLEN

-97 LNFEEI
+97 LDFEKI
-103 KNLKPKWLQG
+103 KDLKPKWLQG
-113 YSDITGI
+113 FSDITGI

-125 TILDIPTMYCQTIKD
+125 IILDIPTMYCQTIKY

-151 DALRIE
+151 DALKIE
-157 KGENIIQ
+157 EGEGIVQ
-164 ESFEKYQRIVD
+164 KSFEKYQKVVD
-175 FRENIENENSEND
+175 FRESIENENTEND
-188 NLDLKNNKEE
+188 NLNLKNNIEEKENTNSLE
-198 NAINLKKINDEN
+198 NINDEN
-210 HLNKLEEKENKENK
+210 NSKKLEEKENREIAEFQKEEYNL
-224 ESAENQRKGSDF
+224 
-236 EELTRP
+236 EELTKT
-242 YDLTEEVEWKNIKG
+242 YELTEKVEWKNITG
-256 EEKIQVKGRSLGG
+256 EEKIQIKGRSLGG

-282 DRVNEYIERHKE
+282 DKVNEYVERHKK

-301 EVFEMTTP
+301 EVFEMSTP

-324 KYCNGIIFGRPLFI
+324 KYCTGIVFGRPLFI
-338 REEYEINFNDSV
+338 REDYEINFNDTV
-350 KEALQDLEIS
+350 KEALQDLEIP

-379 AILEIISQNGKG
+379 AILEITSQNGKG

>member
-22 IAEIEDILQLELA
+22 IAEKEDILQLELA
-35 ENQLRKMGYKVIETK
+35 ENQLRKMGYKIIETK
-50 SVRKENKGRSASGKQ
+50 SVRKETKGRSASGKEK
-65 RAEEFMELLKN
+65 AKEFMELLEN

-97 LNFEEI
+97 LDFEKI
-103 KNLKPKWLQG
+103 KDLKPKWLQG

-140 YAMNPLFRNLT
+140 YAMNPLFKNLT
-151 DALRIE
+151 DALGIE
-157 KGENIIQ
+157 EGEEIVQ
-164 ESFEKYQRIVD
+164 KSFEKYEKVVD
-175 FRENIENENSEND
+175 FRESIENENTEND
-188 NLDLKNNKEE
+188 KLNLKNNIEEKENTNSLE
-198 NAINLKKINDEN
+198 NINDENNLKKIEG
-210 HLNKLEEKENKENK
+210 KENREIVEIQKE
-224 ESAENQRKGSDF
+224 ENYL
-236 EELTRP
+236 EELTKT
-242 YDLTEEVEWKNIKG
+242 YELTEKVEWKNVTG
-256 EEKIQVKGRSLGG
+256 EEKIQIKGRSLGG

-282 DRVNEYIERHKE
+282 DKVSEYVERHKKE
-294 DGLIWFL
+294 GLIWFL
-301 EVFEMTTP
+301 EVFEMSTP

-324 KYCNGIIFGRPLFI
+324 KYCTGIVFGRPLFI
-338 REEYEINFNDSV
+338 REDYETNFNDTV
-350 KEALQDLEIS
+350 KEALQDLEIP

-379 AILEIISQNGKG
+379 AILEITSQNGKG